1 MVLCSNSIHFSNF
14 VSISQDVI
22 HLFFSLYPVPPI
34 IASRR
39 KTSLIPSTRLP
50 LIWRALIDIVNSIHC
65 AIDMT
70 RYAYI
75 IIRVLLNQSTKITQ
89 HLLNYLT
96 PNPNYTISPLFLL
109 TQSLYRKIVH
119 SHKLVWICLRY
130 PLAPAFCWYRAIN
143 NCYTTRSRPCLLTQ
157 SNIYT
162 SLTYIMHNI
171 GVWICRRLNFTEF

>member
-1 MVLCSNSIHFSNF
+1 MLYIY
-14 VSISQDVI
+14 
-22 HLFFSLYPVPPI
+22 FFSLYPVPP
-34 IASRR
+34 
-39 KTSLIPSTRLP
+39 KTSLIPSTRLR

-70 RYAYI
+70 RYTYI
-75 IIRVLLNQSTKITQ
+75 YNYTRAFKSIHQNHAALTK
-89 HLLNYLT
+89 LFT

-130 PLAPAFCWYRAIN
+130 PLAPALCWYRAIN

-171 GVWICRRLNFTEF
+171 GVWICRRLNFTGF

>member
-1 MVLCSNSIHFSNF
+1 MVLCSNSIPFSNF

-34 IASRR
+34 LRPDARH
-39 KTSLIPSTRLP
+39 TRLR